1 MPGKGSSVQKRSVLI
16 SGIGIAGA
24 TLAYW
29 LGEYGFRPTLVERAP
44 HFRDGGYVIDF
55 WGLGYDIA
63 ERMGLV
69 PGLRAEGYDVRELRI
84 VDAKGRRA
92 GGFGADV
99 FRELTGGRYVSIAR
113 NDLARLIYGLIEGKC
128 ETIFGDEIT
137 RLVEDGD
144 GAHVEF
150 ERGSPR
156 RFDIVIGADG
166 LHSAVRRLVFGKQ
179 ERFEKFLGYTVAAFQ
194 ADGYP
199 FRDEGVYVAYSVPG
213 RQAARFATH
222 NGRTL
227 FLLIFASDRSTY
239 SKPHDVLARKA
250 FLHREFDNAG
260 WECQRILAAMDNCDD
275 IYFDSV
281 SQISMETWSSGRVAL
296 IGDAAFCPSL
306 LAGQGS
312 ALAMISA
319 YVLAGEL
326 GQAPARPESAFTRYD
341 EMLRRFMTDKQKT
354 AEKFASSFA
363 PRTRLG
369 LFLRNQMTKA
379 FAIPYVAGLMLG
391 PSVRDELTLPN
402 YSATRPTP

>member
-69 PGLRAEGYDVRELRI
+69 PGLRVEGYDVRELRI

-113 NDLARLIYGLIEGKC
+113 NDLSRLIYGLIEGKC
-128 ETIFGDEIT
+128 ETIFGDGIT

-150 ERGSPR
+150 KRGSPR

-166 LHSAVRRLVFGKQ
+166 LHSAVRRLVFGMQ
-179 ERFEKFLGYTVAAFQ
+179 
-194 ADGYP
+194 
-199 FRDEGVYVAYSVPG
+199 
-213 RQAARFATH
+213 
-222 NGRTL
+222 
-227 FLLIFASDRSTY
+227 
-239 SKPHDVLARKA
+239 
-250 FLHREFDNAG
+250 
-260 WECQRILAAMDNCDD
+260 
-275 IYFDSV
+275 
-281 SQISMETWSSGRVAL
+281 
-296 IGDAAFCPSL
+296 
-306 LAGQGS
+306 
-312 ALAMISA
+312 
-319 YVLAGEL
+319 
-326 GQAPARPESAFTRYD
+326 
-341 EMLRRFMTDKQKT
+341 
-354 AEKFASSFA
+354 
-363 PRTRLG
+363 
-369 LFLRNQMTKA
+369 
-379 FAIPYVAGLMLG
+379 
-391 PSVRDELTLPN
+391 
-402 YSATRPTP
+402 